1 MSSSESAMTS
11 EKEKSLPQIQV
22 KLLFDLLSK
31 LENSSSELFEIQN
44 EKETKKS
51 PRSGNPLKLEKNPK
65 GVKPLTRKLSVSQLT
80 EQYETHTIE
89 KNKSLTPRKEEEI
102 KKTKTSPKINILTK
116 KFESYGRIPI
126 ITSPTVMDTNSNQ
139 TEANY
144 VNKKANEITLEVTKE
159 KKKETEVSP
168 KMKILGS
175 GWVEYFDERSKRPYY
190 YNNITLEN
198 VWIKPNLPVSSTTPL
213 VSPISSGRSSPVVST
228 TVTQDASDPW
238 KEFFDVK
245 SGKPYFY
252 NKITKETV
260 WKKPKTEST
269 PEVVPLIKEVE
280 IVKLPTVEVTKP
292 KFESVAK
299 VKYFDDDDGFEEVDD
314 VESDEED
321 QEIMRIEQQ
330 KKIEKI
336 KSLSKESVKILSPE
350 AVKMLPAHYRKMI
363 DDKRIEDDEKISRPQ
378 GMKKET
384 DQMMKMLTPEAIKML
399 TPETLRMLPPEYKK
413 MFDELTKESQPPPIP
428 VAPPSPNKKEPKITK
443 KNSQKEIK
451 KDPKATSFF
460 SAKAEKGLQPD
471 RHRSILYPKMK
482 PPPPNEHN
490 SSGSEHERLSPL
502 SHEISYIDQEIS
514 TFDDQFHPRGSYDLS
529 TFEKKKRISIF
540 QTIANVI
547 GPKELKTH
555 SSFIA
560 KRPSPTNLESP
571 WMVQNSPLTP
581 NLTPVAPEDESD
593 IFYSDY
599 HHFIPVDFDDYSHI
613 LEDTSWIVKEFNEK
627 DYEEEAEEGE
637 EISKNPLFEE
647 YLEMLNPLYS
657 ESFVYEN
664 PFVDELVEYF
674 NPLFNPN
681 SNFLSDEIKESD
693 FLLDLQKNLKF
704 EDKVA
709 KITDEFKL
717 KTLYQCFFGQSLVLY
732 IYEVSFPYFTFYDCL
747 AFCQEMLNKNLFKN
761 VYDIEAKTF
770 IDDEYYRFT
779 DTWEFCVENQLNI
792 RVFSEADLL
801 TFNPFEER
809 MDSYILIRNIDNL
822 MKAMLERYLNVNIYQ
837 KHVIK
842 SVGYLVLWKSRYF
855 REMKKQVYQLQKID
869 LLQFNENMRKSIM
882 INIYN
887 LMVLHALM
895 KCKKPDKVENRLHAF
910 HNFYYIIG
918 KYKLT
923 VESFEKQ
930 IFFDRRRTHP
940 LSVQFDPRVHFAL
953 HTGSNSCPLL
963 RYYPWDH
970 DYFEAKKY
978 KLDYHLKKSTKLFVR
993 SEMIINDEE
1002 KEIKL
1007 PYIFKTYEDDFG
1019 DTLEVQLKFI
1029 SQFVSKKVRDQFLKK
1044 TKTYSIDYLPE
1055 DTKFNQKTFKEQVQ
1069 EFSLPFSEVR
1079 DNDRFRKYF
1088 VDYCNSEH
1096 SSENINCY
1104 EEIIKFNK
1112 IANPQERFAKA
1123 CYIYEEFLA
1132 PSVAPQEININL
1144 KQIYR
1149 IEKEINLEK
1158 TTVKK
1163 NPNYKP
1169 NVVSTLFEEIRSTL
1183 NIVMLDTYA
1192 RFKLSE
1198 IYCDLVEHCLDEILG
1213 RADEGII
1220 NKKDILKKLT
1230 SNK

>member
-1 MSSSESAMTS
+1 LVE
-11 EKEKSLPQIQV
+11 V
-22 KLLFDLLSK
+22 
-31 LENSSSELFEIQN
+31 QN

-51 PRSGNPLKLEKNPK
+51 PRQGNPLKLEKNPK
-65 GVKPLTRKLSVSQLT
+65 GVKLTRKLSVSQLT
-80 EQYETHTIE
+80 EQYETHSVE
-89 KNKSLTPRKEEEI
+89 KNKSLTPRKEEETKI
-102 KKTKTSPKINILTK
+102 IKTSPKINVLTK
-116 KFESYGRIPI
+116 KFESFGRIPI
-126 ITSPTVMDTNSNQ
+126 ITSPTIMDTNSKE
-139 TEANY
+139 TEVN
-144 VNKKANEITLEVTKE
+144 VNKKTNEITLDVTNEKKEAEVTLEVTNE
-159 KKKETEVSP
+159 KKVAEVKP
-168 KMKILGS
+168 KPKILGA
-175 GWVEYFDERSKRPYY
+175 GWIEYFDERSKRPYF
-190 YNNITLEN
+190 YNSITREN
-198 VWIKPNLPVSSTTPL
+198 VWTKPNLLPEPAVVQIETPL
-213 VSPISSGRSSPVVST
+213 GSPTTSGSERNSPVVFQAS
-228 TVTQDASDPW
+228 QDSADPW

-245 SGKPYFY
+245 SGRPYYF

-260 WKKPKTEST
+260 WKKPKTET
-269 PEVVPLIKEVE
+269 PEVE
-280 IVKLPTVEVTKP
+280 IVKLQTQEVGAEKKVDLVKLPTPEVITQ

-299 VKYFDDDDGFEEVDD
+299 VKYYDEDDFEEVDD

-321 QEIMRIEQQ
+321 QEIMKIEQQ

-336 KSLSKESVKILSPE
+336 KAMSKESVKILSPE
-350 AVKMLPAHYRKMI
+350 AVKMLPAHYRKLV
-363 DDKRIEDDEKISRPQ
+363 DDKRMDEDEKISRPQ

-384 DQMMKMLTPEAIKML
+384 DQMLKLLTPEAIKML

-413 MFDELTKESQPPPIP
+413 MFDEFAKETSPPIPAPPPISS
-428 VAPPSPNKKEPKITK
+428 SPNKKEPKITK
-443 KNSQKEIK
+443 KNSQKDVRKERG
-451 KDPKATSFF
+451 SFF

-471 RHRSILYPKMK
+471 RNKSILYPKMK
-482 PPPPNEHN
+482 PPPPSEHP
-490 SSGSEHERLSPL
+490 SGGSEHERLSPL
-502 SHEISYIDQEIS
+502 SHEVSYIDQEIS
-514 TFDDQFHPRGSYDLS
+514 TSFDDQLHPRGSYDLS

-547 GPKELKTH
+547 GPKELKMH
-555 SSFIA
+555 SSFVA

-571 WMVQNSPLTP
+571 WVQQSPMTP
-581 NLTPVAPEDESD
+581 NLTPVVPEDESD
-593 IFYSDY
+593 IFYSDFN
-599 HHFIPVDFDDYSHI
+599 HFIPVDFDDYSYV
-613 LEDTSWIVKEFNEK
+613 LEDTATWTIKEFNEK
-627 DYEEEAEEGE
+627 DFEEEAEEGE
-637 EISKNPLFEE
+637 EITKNPLFEE
-647 YLEMLNPLYS
+647 YLEMLNPLYL

-664 PFVDELVEYF
+664 PFVDELVEYV

-681 SNFLSDEIKESD
+681 SNYLSDEIKESD
-693 FLLDLQKNLKF
+693 LLLDLQKNLKF

-709 KITDEFKL
+709 RITDEFKL

-747 AFCQEMLNKNLFKN
+747 AFCQEMMNKYLFKN

-792 RVFSEADLL
+792 RVFSENDLL

-895 KCKKPDKVENRLHAF
+895 KCKKPDKLENRLHAF

-918 KYKLT
+918 NYKLT
-923 VESFEKQ
+923 IESFEKQ
-930 IFFDRRRTHP
+930 IFFDRSRKHP

-978 KLDYHLKKSTKLFVR
+978 RLDYHLKKSSKLFVR
-993 SEMIINDEE
+993 SEMIVNDEE

-1007 PYIFKTYEDDFG
+1007 PYIFKTYEYDFG

-1055 DTKFNQKTFKEQVQ
+1055 DTKFNQKTFKEQIQ
-1069 EFSLPFSEVR
+1069 EFSLSFSEVR

-1183 NIVMLDTYA
+1183 NVVMLDTYA

-1198 IYCDLVEHCLDEILG
+1198 IYSDLVEHCLDEILG
-1213 RADEGII
+1213 RVDEGVI